1 MEMGLVQTTKM
12 GSAGGGRF
20 SGPGLAEYLLVV
32 YPDGELRERLL
43 EEQQQFSSDYG
54 LGQRAGRGQTI
65 GGNKPHITL
74 AVFQA
79 GEEAEDMMIRW
90 IRRIC
95 QQRRSFETALNNYSG
110 IPPHTLEPP
119 KAGASLRTSSCQ
131 GQERSSRPPGQTLL
145 WWREHENFFG
155 QRVPGTI
162 CVRVQDPEPLR
173 ELMQQLG
180 AIDDFIQS
188 SGWPP
193 VRHPFTTKSW
203 GRPYLSIAGGLTEQV
218 YNKAMPDYS
227 RKTFH
232 GTFWVRELVLLK
244 RKHSFDPC
252 KTVNVF
258 GLKS

>member
-1 MEMGLVQTTKM
+1 MEMGLVQTMKNVP
-12 GSAGGGRF
+12 GGRGMAPGG
-20 SGPGLAEYLLVV
+20 SGMTVGRDMPEGRGRPRLTGPGYAEYLLVV
-32 YPDGELRERLL
+32 YPEGDLRDRLL

-54 LGQRAGRGQTI
+54 LGERPDKGQRIADHPGR
-65 GGNKPHITL
+65 NKPHITL
-74 AVFQA
+74 AAFQA
-79 GEEAEDMMIRW
+79 GEEAEDTLIRW
-90 IRRIC
+90 IQRIC
-95 QQRRSFETALNNYSG
+95 QQRRSIEMALNNYSG
-110 IPPHTLEPP
+110 IPPHTIYL
-119 KAGASLRTSSCQ
+119 
-131 GQERSSRPPGQTLL
+131 
-145 WWREHENFFG
+145 
-155 QRVPGTI
+155 
-162 CVRVQDPEPLR
+162 RVQDPEPLR

-180 AIDDFIQS
+180 AIDEYIQS

-193 VRHPFTTKSW
+193 VHLN

-232 GTFWVRELVLLK
+232 GTFCVRELVLLK